1 MGYNVAAELFAE
13 WAVGLGIIA
22 LRLYARWK
30 VGKGRFYW
38 DDLFLGFAV
47 VRSPSILQLPFGVLM
62 VVTRSSGQCTQ
73 YSYIS
78 ALVCP
83 GFSLDHDRDHTS
95 HCLLVQMSM
104 APTSA

>member
-1 MGYNVAAELFAE
+1 MGYSVAAELFAE
-13 WAVGLGIIA
+13 WAIGLGIIA

-47 VRSPSILQLPFGVLM
+47 VRSPSILHLSFGVLM
-62 VVTRSSGQCTQ
+62 VLIRSSGQCTQ
-73 YSYIS
+73 SSYIC

-83 GFSLDHDRDHTS
+83 RI
-95 HCLLVQMSM
+95 Q
-104 APTSA
+104 P

>member
-13 WAVGLGIIA
+13 WAIGLGIIA

-47 VRSPSILQLPFGVLM
+47 VRYPSILHLSFW
-62 VVTRSSGQCTQ
+62 
-73 YSYIS
+73 S
-78 ALVCP
+78 AN
-83 GFSLDHDRDHTS
+83 G
-95 HCLLVQMSM
+95 
-104 APTSA
+104 